1 MAPRDHREV
10 RPARAG
16 WLLRLPTGAQIALIS
31 LALLAC
37 WALVYAAGGTR
48 TAFPHVFYIPI
59 VAAALPFGVRGGVVV
74 GVAAMLLA
82 GPVMPLDVATGE
94 SQAAANWLVRGG
106 FFIAVG
112 ALAGTSTA
120 SLRRS
125 FRAGLTRHLSTELEL
140 ATPQDDPTSAP
151 AWDIQIRRAL
161 DVGGFATV
169 YQPIYALADG
179 RLIAVEALTRFE
191 TDPSPRPDDW
201 FAHAW
206 SIGLGVDLEIA
217 AIAAALAT
225 GADLPPD
232 VALSFNASPS
242 TLCDERLVELLDAT
256 EPRPLIVEVTEHAV
270 VDDYRQLDDAMVS
283 LRRRG
288 VRLAV
293 DDAGAGF
300 ASLRHIVRLQPE
312 LIKLDPSLTQNLR
325 DDPVRGPLADCLI
338 EFARRTGSAIIAEGI
353 ETPADLATWRDLG
366 AHAVQGHLLGRPGAL
381 PAPAWTGALR
391 RPETT
396 ARTAAP

>member
-1 MAPRDHREV
+1 
-10 RPARAG
+10 
-16 WLLRLPTGAQIALIS
+16 
-31 LALLAC
+31 
-37 WALVYAAGGTR
+37 
-48 TAFPHVFYIPI
+48 
-59 VAAALPFGVRGGVVV
+59 
-74 GVAAMLLA
+74 
-82 GPVMPLDVATGE
+82 
-94 SQAAANWLVRGG
+94 
-106 FFIAVG
+106 
-112 ALAGTSTA
+112 
-120 SLRRS
+120 
-125 FRAGLTRHLSTELEL
+125 
-140 ATPQDDPTSAP
+140 
-151 AWDIQIRRAL
+151 
-161 DVGGFATV
+161 
-169 YQPIYALADG
+169 
-179 RLIAVEALTRFE
+179 
-191 TDPSPRPDDW
+191 
-201 FAHAW
+201 
-206 SIGLGVDLEIA
+206 VDLEIA